1 MPSKSLLLLLFGYDA
16 NFHLLIPREEIFG
29 PVQQI
34 LKYKD
39 LDEVITRCNNTT
51 YGLAAGILSNNVQ
64 EVLKF
69 TSEVRA
75 GSVWV
80 NTYNHITPQTPFGG
94 FKWSGLSRENGE
106 EGLRNYCEIKTITM
120 NME

>member
-1 MPSKSLLLLLFGYDA
+1 MLIFISLI
-16 NFHLLIPREEIFG
+16 HREEIFG

-39 LDEVITRCNNTT
+39 LDEVIRRCNDTT
-51 YGLAAGILSNNVQ
+51 YGLAAGILSNDVK

-69 TSEVRA
+69 TSEVRS

-80 NTYNHITPQTPFGG
+80 GNYNHVTPQTPFGG
-94 FKWSGLSRENGE
+94 FKMSGLSRENGE
-106 EGLRNYCEIKTITM
+106 EGLRNYCEIKTVTI